1 MSKIIFF
8 YDESEHS
15 RRLTQD
21 TLSANNFADNFLAGI
36 IGYSDSNSY
45 NVEKAYDEFEK
56 KYKKL
61 YTVEGELKS
70 TILRQSKYKSGLVSF
85 KKVDLCLLND
95 LLDLII
101 SNDMYLYICLFNKIE
116 YIIIQL
122 LDGYKNSLVVDADS
136 LKYSVAK
143 LVSLYRPQNVYD
155 AMYKKSEDFIKELRK
170 FLIEV
175 KDENEREKKR
185 ETESLAI
192 EELLMLLE
200 NCSDDFVIDW
210 DYKIAFW
217 GFSKYL
223 DEIEIEDYQLI
234 IDKEGNGKTLKA
246 AELVGI
252 RNCSEADSKEI
263 IGLRIVDFIAGISS
277 SFVKSIHNSFEYG
290 STEETKKLLFL
301 NKAWF
306 YVQSDSLE
314 VYKKL
319 KKVIIEQHKVWYK
332 TYCGNYSDDFLYFI
346 CILNY
351 FSRFCD
357 SGEFNKLT
365 PEQHQN
371 NLNDLAVKSLGE
383 RFEVL
388 RHKLPIEK
396 IRVEE
401 DGVYYNKQ
409 GAKCYVDYK
418 RYKMLPIEANKRKKF
433 SVLSVGMLGKME
445 KPCVTILENDV
456 PICYLLPD
464 ELTEW
469 AIMVITI
476 ADMGQNL
483 FPSFVEFGIIN
494 KRFYAEIL

>member
-1 MSKIIFF
+1 MKEQ
-8 YDESEHS
+8 D
-15 RRLTQD
+15 RARL
-21 TLSANNFADNFLAGI
+21 
-36 IGYSDSNSY
+36 
-45 NVEKAYDEFEK
+45 
-56 KYKKL
+56 
-61 YTVEGELKS
+61 
-70 TILRQSKYKSGLVSF
+70 
-85 KKVDLCLLND
+85 
-95 LLDLII
+95 
-101 SNDMYLYICLFNKIE
+101 M
-116 YIIIQL
+116 
-122 LDGYKNSLVVDADS
+122 
-136 LKYSVAK
+136 
-143 LVSLYRPQNVYD
+143 
-155 AMYKKSEDFIKELRK
+155 
-170 FLIEV
+170 
-175 KDENEREKKR
+175 
-185 ETESLAI
+185 
-192 EELLMLLE
+192 EELE
-200 NCSDDFVIDW
+200 AG
-210 DYKIAFW
+210 KIS
-217 GFSKYL
+217 GVPV
-223 DEIEIEDYQLI
+223 DE
-234 IDKEGNGKTLKA
+234 A
-246 AELVGI
+246 
-252 RNCSEADSKEI
+252 
-263 IGLRIVDFIAGISS
+263 
-277 SFVKSIHNSFEYG
+277 
-290 STEETKKLLFL
+290 
-301 NKAWF
+301 
-306 YVQSDSLE
+306 E

-357 SGEFNKLT
+357 IEEFNKLT

-483 FPSFVEFGIIN
+483 FPSFVEFGIID